1 METELVEVR
10 HLARPAIDRLS
21 RPEAARL
28 GDPLCAAVVANGVG
42 SQHGADGNACF
53 QTVSTARTAAF
64 RGLVHNSRMTS
75 EGHDDDSSFPQRL
88 RKAMKVKG
96 VNANQISVAMSKMG
110 YHLPRQT
117 IGNMLRG
124 RTKMPRWDKLV
135 LISGNLG
142 VRPEW
147 LADGVLPMEPAP
159 FLDENER
166 QLVDAFRR
174 MSATHQIDLADI
186 AQRWAEADGD
196 VPGPH
201 RPGKYDPRAPKQ

>member
-1 METELVEVR
+1 
-10 HLARPAIDRLS
+10 
-21 RPEAARL
+21 
-28 GDPLCAAVVANGVG
+28 
-42 SQHGADGNACF
+42 
-53 QTVSTARTAAF
+53 
-64 RGLVHNSRMTS
+64 MTS
-75 EGHDDDSSFPQRL
+75 DGHDDSSFPLRL

-135 LISGNLG
+135 LISGILG

-147 LADGVLPMEPAP
+147 LADGVLPMAPAP

-166 QLVDAFRR
+166 QLVEAFRK
-174 MSATHQIDLADI
+174 MSATHQVDLADI
-186 AQRWAEADGD
+186 ALRWAEADGD
-196 VPGPH
+196 APDPH